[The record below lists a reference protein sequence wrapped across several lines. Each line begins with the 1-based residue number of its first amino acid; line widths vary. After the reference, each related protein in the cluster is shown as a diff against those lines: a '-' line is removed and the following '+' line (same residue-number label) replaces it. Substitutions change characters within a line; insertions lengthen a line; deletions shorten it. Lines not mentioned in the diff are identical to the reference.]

1 MVGRHQC
8 RVVDG
13 SNEAS
18 THGVEIQ
25 LLPKEIKAVEFCIER
40 SKIDDITADLQ
51 GSIEEDHE
59 RARTNPGSEIIARM
73 FCNHSYYVGLQTA
86 WESFE
91 FERMRPKGNE
101 LLE

>member
-1 MVGRHQC
+1 MGAMKQ
-8 RVVDG
+8 
-13 SNEAS
+13 A

-91 FERMRPKGNE
+91 FERMRPEGNE
-101 LLE
+101 LPE